1 MIKEHTD
8 KHFEAELRELKEKI
22 LKMGG
27 MVEEMIDRAQKS
39 LFERNSNLARE
50 ILICDS
56 EVNRI
61 EVAIDNHCLELLARR
76 QPAASDLRF
85 ITIGLRI
92 SKDLERMGDLAVDI
106 GEQVIEL
113 NKELQLKPFED
124 LPQIASKTKKM
135 VKSALDAFVNRDP
148 DLAERVCEADDEVDA
163 LKRKVFDDVVLIM
176 QKNPSAVLRGVRLI
190 LVSRHFERIA
200 DHATNIAEEV
210 IFMVKGKDIRHG
222 GMKLKK

>member
-148 DLAERVCEADDEVDA
+148 DLAQRVCEADDEVDA

>member
-1 MIKEHTD
+1 M
-8 KHFEAELRELKEKI
+8 
-22 LKMGG
+22 
-27 MVEEMIDRAQKS
+27 
-39 LFERNSNLARE
+39 
-50 ILICDS
+50 
-56 EVNRI
+56 
-61 EVAIDNHCLELLARR
+61 
-76 QPAASDLRF
+76 
-85 ITIGLRI
+85 
-92 SKDLERMGDLAVDI
+92 DI

>member
-1 MIKEHTD
+1 MPEHTD
-8 KHFEAELRELKEKI
+8 KYFEAELKELKEKI

-39 LFERNSNLARE
+39 LFERDSNLARE
-50 ILICDS
+50 ILSCDPA
-56 EVNRI
+56 VNRI
-61 EVAIDNHCLELLARR
+61 ELAIDNHCLELLARR

-92 SKDLERMGDLAVDI
+92 SKDLERMGDLAVDV

-113 NKELQLKPFED
+113 NKEPQLKPFED

-222 GMKLKK
+222 GIKLKK

>member
-222 GMKLKK
+222 GIKLKK